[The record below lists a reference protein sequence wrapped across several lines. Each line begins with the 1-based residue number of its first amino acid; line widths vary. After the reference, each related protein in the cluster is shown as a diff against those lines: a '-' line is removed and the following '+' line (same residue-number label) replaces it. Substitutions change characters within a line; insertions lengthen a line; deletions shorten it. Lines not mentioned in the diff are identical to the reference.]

1 MPEIAEVSV
10 VIPTFN
16 EVDNVS
22 ILVGKLEEQL
32 KNYRWEALF
41 VDDDSTDGTRDEL
54 MRLAREKPH
63 IRMIHRIGRRGLSSA
78 VVEGIMSTS
87 TPYIA
92 VMDADLQHDEALLPG
107 MLEALKQDDTECVVG
122 SRYTEGGGVGDWDES
137 RVRISQFAGWLARTV
152 THSDLTDP
160 MSGFFMLKREA
171 FDRSVRNLSKEG
183 YKILL
188 DIFASSPEP
197 VKFKELPYVF
207 RVREHGESK
216 LDSLVIWEYL
226 VLLLDKMFG
235 KYVPVRFLMF
245 GMIGGSGV
253 FVHFAALWVF
263 FKLLGAGFSLSQGL
277 ATFVAMNSN
286 FFLNNI
292 LTYRDR
298 RLRGSRLIWGLLSFY
313 AICGLGVIGN
323 VGVADVVFDSFSGAS
338 SDYSWAVA
346 GAAGALISVV
356 WNYVVT
362 AWITWRRRS

>member
-16 EVDNVS
+16 EVENVG
-22 ILVGKLEEQL
+22 ILIERLEGQFEGV
-32 KNYRWEALF
+32 RWEALF
-41 VDDDSTDGTRDEL
+41 VDDDSTDGTRDAL
-54 MRLAREKPH
+54 MRLAQEKPH
-63 IRMIHRIGRRGLSSA
+63 VRMIHRIGRRGLSSA
-78 VVEGIMSTS
+78 VVEGILST
-87 TPYIA
+87 TAPYVA

-107 MLEALKQDDTECVVG
+107 MLETLRGSDAEIVVG
-122 SRYTEGGGVGDWDES
+122 SRYTDGGGVGDWDKT
-137 RVRISQFAGWLARTV
+137 RIKISQFAGWLARTV
-152 THSDLTDP
+152 TKSDLTDP

-188 DIFASSPEP
+188 DIFASSPVP
-197 VKFKELPYVF
+197 MKFRELPYTF

-216 LDSLVIWEYL
+216 LDSLVVWEYL
-226 VLLLDKMFG
+226 VLLLDKLVG
-235 KYVPVRFLMF
+235 RYIPVRFLMF

-253 FVHFAALWVF
+253 FVHFAALFVC
-263 FKLLGAGFSLSQGL
+263 FKLLGVDFAVSQGI

-298 RLRGSRLIWGLLSFY
+298 RLRGVRLIWGLLSFY
-313 AICGLGVIGN
+313 AICGLGVVGN
-323 VGVADVVFDSFSGAS
+323 VGVADMVFEGMSGADS
-338 SDYSWAVA
+338 SYSWAVA

-362 AWITWRRRS
+362 AWITWRRR